1 MFPVKVEGK
10 KARLLGRFA
19 KQSERLKLHRA
30 GVELRDEVDQT
41 LIRGFGTGFRVLV
54 SGLSS
59 VEGAGV
65 GRIGSAT

>member
-19 KQSERLKLHRA
+19 MQSDRLKLHRA
-30 GVELRDEVDQT
+30 GGGLVPA
-41 LIRGFGTGFRVLV
+41 FRVFV

-59 VEGAGV
+59 V
-65 GRIGSAT
+65 